1 MAYLQAGHQVKE
13 TESGV
18 YRICDAALEI
28 TIIVQSRLKGQE
40 YLWLKNL
47 SDCVSKEDFGQMAE
61 QAYYRPEDKRR
72 DELFQFIGENNK
84 HLWQEGEK
92 DMCKIFEEIEERG
105 EKRGEMRGEK
115 RGITKG
121 ERRSE
126 DRFSNL
132 MKILLKE
139 ERYKEIETVSN
150 DRKALHEMYKR
161 YGI

>member
-1 MAYLQAGHQVKE
+1 M
-13 TESGV
+13 
-18 YRICDAALEI
+18 
-28 TIIVQSRLKGQE
+28 
-40 YLWLKNL
+40 N
-47 SDCVSKEDFGQMAE
+47 
-61 QAYYRPEDKRR
+61 KRR
-72 DELFQFIGENNK
+72 RQWHLPFQNALQITLEKDEGHYELFQFIGENNK

-92 DMCKIFEEIEERG
+92 DMCKIFEEIEE
-105 EKRGEMRGEK
+105 RGEMRGEK